1 MWLSLDKILR
11 LTSACIVLLQHR
23 NVGQKSLVVEVFGAS
38 RADLDARLALDADT
52 GTGVRCIRRDRTH
65 RTDGCTDA
73 ASGTFF
79 QISNWFGFQEDSRFS
94 VGAERC
100 VIWSDRIIAAHGN
113 RSRDFGQGSDLFSCF
128 DAECMDLCE
137 IICIWTSGCQL
148 VAEYVLGRDT
158 GTRNGVETVR
168 L

>member
-11 LTSACIVLLQHR
+11 LTPACIVLLQHR
-23 NVGQKSLVVEVFGAS
+23 DVGQKSLVVEVFGAS
-38 RADLDARLALDADT
+38 RADLDARLTFNADT
-52 GTGVRCIRRDRTH
+52 GAGVRCICRDRAH
-65 RTDGCTDA
+65 RTDRCTDA
-73 ASGTFF
+73 AASTFF
-79 QISNWFGFQEDSRFS
+79 WIGDWFGFQEDSRFS
-94 VGAERC
+94 VGAERG

-113 RSRDFGQGSDLFSCF
+113 RSRDFGQGSDLLGCL

-158 GTRNGVETVR
+158 GTCDGVEAVR